1 MEENGMSTKTGIE
14 FKLQEMAQRIK
25 TLREIVGFSAAEMA
39 LKTGISTAEYLECE
53 AGLSDLNFAFLY
65 RCALALGVDVTD
77 IIEGASPKL
86 AGYTVTR
93 KGDGQ
98 QIQKAHGMTYFN
110 LASAFKNRIAEPLY
124 VVSEYDPKAQHADI
138 ELTSHEGQECDIVV
152 KGALKV
158 QVGDHVEI
166 LHEGDS
172 IYYDSS
178 VPHGMIAVEN
188 ADCIFYAIVLN
199 PASEPI
205 DKIVHGGS
213 RDVTLPPVKKK
224 PVEVPRVWQNFVIPT
239 EDDQGILQAISFK
252 DEDKFN
258 FAFDIIDRLG
268 REKPDKLAMLHIAND
283 KTERRFSFRDM
294 KDASN
299 QTANYFR
306 SLGIKKGD
314 KVLLILKR
322 HYQFWFAM
330 LALHKLGAVAIPASN
345 QLKEHDL
352 TYRLNK
358 AGVKMVICTA
368 DDGIP
373 AEMDKAA
380 AHSPSLQHKL
390 IVGGS
395 REGWRNFDEEYQL
408 YTRHLDRP
416 ADAPCGED
424 LMLMYFTSGTTG
436 NPKLAMHNYK
446 YPLGHFITAKYW
458 HCVNPEGL
466 HLTVADSGWAKCAWG
481 KLYGQWLCEAGL
493 FVYDFDR
500 FDANDILPMFA
511 KYGITTFCAPPTILR
526 MMIKQD
532 LSRFDLSTI
541 EHMSTAG
548 EALNPEVFRQ
558 FEKATGLQIMEGFGQ
573 SETTVALANLAGT
586 KARLGSMGKPV
597 PLYDIHLLD
606 RDGNE
611 AAVGETGEIVIN
623 LAHGHPCGLTTGY
636 YDDPE
641 KTAECY
647 EGGWYH
653 TGDTAWRDEDGYF
666 WYVGRVDDLIKSSG
680 YRIGPFEIENVI
692 MELPYVLECG
702 VSAMPDEVRGQVV
715 KASIVLVKGTEAT
728 EELKKEIQTYV
739 KKRTAPY
746 KYPRVVV
753 FRDEL
758 PKTASGKIQR
768 NKL

>member
-1 MEENGMSTKTGIE
+1 MANTGLE
-14 FKLQEMAQRIK
+14 FKIQEMAQRIK
-25 TLREIVGFSAAEMA
+25 TLREIIGLSAAEMA
-39 LKTGISTAEYLECE
+39 LKTGVSIQEYLDCE
-53 AGLSDLNFAFLY
+53 AGIQDLNFAFLY
-65 RCALALGVDVTD
+65 RCALALNVDVTD
-77 IIEGASPKL
+77 IIEGSSPRL
-86 AGYTVTR
+86 AGYTITR
-93 KGDGQ
+93 RGDGQ

-124 VVSEYDPKAQHADI
+124 VVSEFDPRIQHGDI

-158 QVGDHVEI
+158 QVGDHIEI
-166 LHEGDS
+166 LHAGDS

-188 ADCIFYAIVLN
+188 GDCEFYAFVLN
-199 PASEPI
+199 PNAEPM
-205 DKIVHGGS
+205 DKIVHSGA
-213 RDVTLPPVKKK
+213 RDFTLPPVRKKAEK
-224 PVEVPRVWQNFVIPT
+224 VHRVWENFMETV
-239 EDDQGILQAISFK
+239 ENENGVLQSISFK
-252 DEDKFN
+252 DEDTFN

-268 REKPDKLAMLHIAND
+268 REKPDKLAMLHIAKD

-322 HYQFWFAM
+322 HYQFWFSM

-358 AGVKMVICTA
+358 AGIKMAVCTA
-368 DDGIP
+368 DDGVPEEI
-373 AEMDKAA
+373 DKAA
-380 AHSPSLQHKL
+380 EKSPCLQTKV
-390 IVGGS
+390 IVGGE
-395 REGWRNFDEEYQL
+395 RPGWRSFDGEYSL

-416 ADAPCGED
+416 EDAACGDD

-511 KYGITTFCAPPTILR
+511 RYGITTFCAPPTILR

-541 EHMSTAG
+541 EHMTTAG

-586 KARLGSMGKPV
+586 KARLGSMGRPV
-597 PLYDIHLLD
+597 PLYDIHLVD
-606 RDGNE
+606 PQGKDVD
-611 AAVGETGEIVIN
+611 VGEVGEIVFNIKTGN
-623 LAHGHPCGLTTGY
+623 PCGLTVGY
-636 YDDPE
+636 YEDAE
-641 KTAECY
+641 KTAETRRDGY
-647 EGGWYH
+647 YH

-666 WYVGRVDDLIKSSG
+666 WYVGRVDDVIKSSG

-702 VSAMPDEVRGQVV
+702 VSAQPDDVRGQVV
-715 KASIVLVKGTEAT
+715 KASIVLVKGTEGTDA
-728 EELKKEIQTYV
+728 LKKEIQDYV
-739 KKRTAPY
+739 KKHTAPY

-753 FRDEL
+753 FREEL

>member
-1 MEENGMSTKTGIE
+1 MSTKTGIE

-39 LKTGISTAEYLECE
+39 LKTGVSTAEYLECE
-53 AGLSDLNFAFLY
+53 AGLCDLNFAFLY

-77 IIEGASPKL
+77 IIEGHSPKL

-93 KGDGQ
+93 KGEGQ
-98 QIQKAHGMTYFN
+98 EIQKAHGMTYFG

-124 VVSEYDPKAQHADI
+124 VISEYDPKAQNADM
-138 ELTSHEGQECDIVV
+138 ELTTHEGQECDIVV

-158 QVGDHVEI
+158 QVGDHIEI
-166 LHEGDS
+166 LHAGDS

-178 VPHGMIAVEN
+178 VPHGLLAVEN
-188 ADCIFYAIVLN
+188 ADCHFYAIVLN
-199 PASEPI
+199 PASEPM
-205 DKIVHGGS
+205 DKIVHGGT
-213 RDVTLPPVKKK
+213 RDIHLAPVKKK
-224 PVEVPRVWQNFVIPT
+224 PVEIPRVWQNFVEPT
-239 EDDQGILQAISFK
+239 EDENGVLTAISFK
-252 DEDKFN
+252 NQDKFN
-258 FAFDIIDRLG
+258 FAFDVIDRLG
-268 REKPDKLAMLHIAND
+268 REKPDKLAMLHISND

-322 HYQFWFAM
+322 HYQFWFSM

-352 TYRLNK
+352 TYRINK

-368 DDGIP
+368 DDGVPGEI
-373 AEMDKAA
+373 DKAA
-380 AHSPSLQHKL
+380 AHAPSLQHKI
-390 IVGGS
+390 IVGGT
-395 REGWRNFDEEYQL
+395 RDGWRSFDDEYEF

-416 ADAPCGED
+416 ADTPCGDD

-606 RDGNE
+606 RDGKE
-611 AAVGETGEIVIN
+611 VGVGETGEIVIN

-636 YDDPE
+636 YEDPE

>member
-1 MEENGMSTKTGIE
+1 MASTGLE
-14 FKLQEMAQRIK
+14 FKIQEMAQRIR
-25 TLREIVGFSAAEMA
+25 TLREIIGLSAAEMA
-39 LKTGISTAEYLECE
+39 LKTGVSVQEYLECE
-53 AGLSDLNFAFLY
+53 AGVQDLNFAFLY
-65 RCALALGVDVTD
+65 RCALALNVDVTD
-77 IIEGASPKL
+77 IIEGTSPRL

-124 VVSEYDPKAQHADI
+124 VVSEFDPKAQHADI

-166 LHEGDS
+166 LHAGDS

-188 ADCIFYAIVLN
+188 ADCEFYAFVLN
-199 PASEPI
+199 PNSEPM
-205 DKIVHGGS
+205 DKIVHSGT
-213 RDVTLPPVKKK
+213 RDFTLAPVRKKAEK
-224 PVEVPRVWQNFVIPT
+224 VHRVWENFVDPVEN
-239 EDDQGILQAISFK
+239 EQGVLTAISFK
-252 DEDKFN
+252 GEDKFN
-258 FAFDIIDRLG
+258 FAYDIIDRLG
-268 REKPDKLAMLHIAND
+268 REKPDKLAMLHIAKN
-283 KTERRFSFRDM
+283 KTEHRFSFRDM

-299 QTANYFR
+299 QTANYFK

-322 HYQFWFAM
+322 HYQFWFSM
-330 LALHKLGAVAIPASN
+330 LALHKLGAIAIPASN

-358 AGVKMVICTA
+358 AGVKMVVCTA
-368 DDGIP
+368 DDGVPGEI
-373 AEMDKAA
+373 DKAA
-380 AHSPSLQHKL
+380 EKSPCLQTKVL
-390 IVGGS
+390 VGGS
-395 REGWRNFDEEYQL
+395 RPGWRDFDEEYGL
-408 YTRHLDRP
+408 FTRHLDRP
-416 ADAPCGED
+416 EDAACGDD

-511 KYGITTFCAPPTILR
+511 QYGITTFCAPPTILR

-532 LSRFDLSTI
+532 LSRFDLSSI
-541 EHMSTAG
+541 EHMTTAG

-597 PLYDIHLLD
+597 PLYDIHLVD
-606 RDGNE
+606 PDGKDVD
-611 AAVGETGEIVIN
+611 VGEVGEIVFNIKN
-623 LAHGHPCGLTTGY
+623 GNPCGLTVGY
-636 YDDPE
+636 YEDEE
-641 KTAECY
+641 KTAETRS
-647 EGGWYH
+647 GGYYH

-666 WYVGRVDDLIKSSG
+666 WYVGRVDDVIKSSG

-715 KASIVLVKGTEAT
+715 KASIVLVKGTEGTDA
-728 EELKKEIQTYV
+728 LKKEIQDYV
-739 KKRTAPY
+739 KKHTAPY

-753 FRDEL
+753 FREEL

>member
-1 MEENGMSTKTGIE
+1 MPSATGIE

-25 TLREIVGFSAAEMA
+25 TLREILGLSPAEMA
-39 LKTGISTAEYLECE
+39 LKTGISVAEYLECE
-53 AGLSDLNFAFLY
+53 AGNSDLNFAFLY
-65 RCALALGVDVTD
+65 RCALALNVDVTD
-77 IIEGASPKL
+77 IIEGTSPRL

-93 KGDGQ
+93 SGEGQ

-110 LASAFKNRIAEPLY
+110 LAAAFKNRIAEPLY
-124 VVSEYDPKAQHADI
+124 VVSEFDPKTQNADI
-138 ELTSHEGQECDIVV
+138 ELTTHEGQECDIVV

-158 QVGDHVEI
+158 QVGDHVEV
-166 LHEGDS
+166 LHAGDS

-178 VPHGMIAVEN
+178 VPHGMVAVEN
-188 ADCIFYAIVLN
+188 ADCAFYAFVLN
-199 PASEPI
+199 PASEPMEH
-205 DKIVHGGS
+205 IVHAGS
-213 RDVTLPPVKKK
+213 RDVNLAPVKKK
-224 PVEVPRVWQNFVIPT
+224 AVEIPRVWQEFVKPV
-239 EDDQGILQAISFK
+239 ENEQGVLTAISFQG
-252 DEDKFN
+252 EDKFN

-268 REKPDKLAMLHIAND
+268 REKPEKLAMLHIGKD
-283 KTERRFSFRDM
+283 KSEHRFTFRNM

-299 QTANYFR
+299 QTANYFK

-314 KVLLILKR
+314 KVMLILKR

-345 QLKEHDL
+345 QLKEHDM

-358 AGVKMVICTA
+358 AGIKMVVCTA
-368 DDGIP
+368 DDGVP
-373 AEMDKAA
+373 EEMDKAA
-380 AHSPSLQHKL
+380 MESPCLQTKV
-390 IVGGS
+390 IVGGQ
-395 REGWRNFDEEYQL
+395 RAGWRNFDEEYSL

-416 ADAPCGED
+416 EDAPCGED
-424 LMLMYFTSGTTG
+424 PMLMYFTSGTTG

-526 MMIKQD
+526 MLIKQD
-532 LSRFDLSTI
+532 LSRFDLSSI
-541 EHMSTAG
+541 EHMTTAG

-597 PLYDIHLLD
+597 PLYDIHLVD
-606 RDGNE
+606 ADGKDVD
-611 AAVGETGEIVIN
+611 VGEVGEIVFSLKN
-623 LAHGHPCGLTTGY
+623 GHPCGLTTGY
-636 YDDPE
+636 YEDQE
-641 KTAECY
+641 KTAECMA
-647 EGGWYH
+647 GGYYH

-666 WYVGRVDDLIKSSG
+666 WYVGRVDDVIKSSG

-702 VSAMPDEVRGQVV
+702 VSAMPDEVRGHVV
-715 KASIVLVKGTEAT
+715 KASIVLVKGTEPT
-728 EELKKEIQTYV
+728 EALKKEVQDYV

-746 KYPRVVV
+746 KYPRVVI
-753 FRDEL
+753 FREEL

>member
-1 MEENGMSTKTGIE
+1 MSTKTGIE

-77 IIEGASPKL
+77 IIEGHSPKL

-93 KGDGQ
+93 KGEGQ
-98 QIQKAHGMTYFN
+98 EIQKAHGMTYFG

-124 VVSEYDPKAQHADI
+124 VISEYDPKAQNADM
-138 ELTSHEGQECDIVV
+138 ELTTHEGQECDIVV

-158 QVGDHVEI
+158 QVGDHIEI
-166 LHEGDS
+166 LHAGDS

-178 VPHGMIAVEN
+178 VPHGLLAVEG
-188 ADCIFYAIVLN
+188 ADCHFYAIVLN
-199 PASEPI
+199 PASEPME
-205 DKIVHGGS
+205 KIVHGGT
-213 RDVTLPPVKKK
+213 RDFTLPPVKKK
-224 PVEVPRVWQNFVIPT
+224 PVEIPRVWQNFVEST
-239 EDDQGILQAISFK
+239 EDEKGVLKAISFK

-268 REKPDKLAMLHIAND
+268 REKPDKLAMLHISKD

-306 SLGIKKGD
+306 ALGIKKGD

-352 TYRLNK
+352 TYRINK

-368 DDGIP
+368 DDGVPGEI
-373 AEMDKAA
+373 DKAS
-380 AHSPSLQHKL
+380 AHCPTLQHKL

-395 REGWRNFDEEYQL
+395 REGWRSFDDEYEF

-416 ADAPCGED
+416 ADAPCGDD

-481 KLYGQWLCEAGL
+481 KLYGQWLCEAGI

-606 RDGNE
+606 RNGKE
-611 AAVGETGEIVIN
+611 ADVGETGEIVIN

-636 YDDPE
+636 YEDPE

-715 KASIVLVKGTEAT
+715 KASIVLVKGTEGT
-728 EELKKEIQTYV
+728 EELKKEIQNYV

-753 FRDEL
+753 FREEL